1 MPAERRTVN
10 YRLIAGVALIAI
22 LALGLLAIVA
32 DDIGIGATLVF
43 IVKWAVIA
51 ALSLGGVYLIGTG
64 LGY

>member
-10 YRLIAGVALIAI
+10 YRLIAGIALIAI

-32 DDIGIGATLVF
+32 DDIGIGVTLYLIGMS
-43 IVKWAVIA
+43 IVVT

>member
-10 YRLIAGVALIAI
+10 YRLIAGVALLAI

-32 DDIGIGATLVF
+32 DDIGLGLTLYLVGA
-43 IVKWAVIA
+43 AVVVT
-51 ALSLGGVYLIGTG
+51 ALALGGTYLIGTG

>member
-1 MPAERRTVN
+1 MPAERRAVN
-10 YRLIAGVALIAI
+10 YRLIAGIALIAI

-32 DDIGIGATLVF
+32 DDIGIGPTLVL
-43 IVKWAVIA
+43 IGMCAVIA

>member
-10 YRLIAGVALIAI
+10 YRLIAGVALIGI

-32 DDIGIGATLVF
+32 DDIGIGPTLRL
-43 IVKWAVIA
+43 IGMYA
-51 ALSLGGVYLIGTG
+51 AITALALGGIYLIGTG

>member
-10 YRLIAGVALIAI
+10 YRLIAGIALLAI

-32 DDIGIGATLVF
+32 DDIGIGLTLYLIGAA
-43 IVKWAVIA
+43 IVVTG
-51 ALSLGGVYLIGTG
+51 LTFGGVYLIGAG